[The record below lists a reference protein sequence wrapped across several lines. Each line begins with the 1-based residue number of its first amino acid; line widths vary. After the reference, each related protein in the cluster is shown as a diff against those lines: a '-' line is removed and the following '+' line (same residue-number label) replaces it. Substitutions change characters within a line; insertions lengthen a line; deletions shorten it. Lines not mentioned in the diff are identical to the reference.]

1 MGDDN
6 KKYGED
12 TRKKNLRMSTFPIK
26 EKKKFPPTLSKRKKK
41 KKKNAAADQM
51 RMSALFRDGCLFFSQ
66 CVSWP
71 QDNRHQRHVVS

>member
-1 MGDDN
+1 MII
-6 KKYGED
+6 KSMEKTQE
-12 TRKKNLRMSTFPIK
+12 KKNLRMSTFPIK
-26 EKKKFPPTLSKRKKK
+26 EKKKFPPTLSKKIKI
-41 KKKNAAADQM
+41 KKNAAADQM